1 MQTPKSRAFHLLDR
15 TLVNDSFTEQKV
27 DSIFFA
33 LMQRYAPDVT
43 VEMEWPQS
51 FTNPTVTV
59 HFRYTSLREAIN
71 TLCMLAHVFF
81 TVTDYGSLRIA
92 RPAYSQAMSTT
103 RITAIVKSHLNRA
116 SAAWLPEMSVCEA
129 NKVMK
134 PR

>member
-43 VEMEWPQS
+43 VELEWPQS

-59 HFRYTSLREAIN
+59 HFSYTSLREAIN

-92 RPAYSQAMSTT
+92 RPAYSQAMQHAVV
-103 RITAIVKSHLNRA
+103 IEPDNRTWQKVELPNDGY
-116 SAAWLPEMSVCEA
+116 AARSDRDL
-129 NKVMK
+129 
-134 PR
+134 